1 MFDYVTLIIIPHV
14 KEKRRALKL
23 SDGYPAVVLFDV
35 FKGQCQEN
43 LFELLEE
50 NHIFYILIPTNCTD
64 QLQPMDLSVNK
75 PAKDFLRQKFQH
87 WYAQI
92 ICNQLGKKVSEAVDM
107 RLSVMKPL
115 LSEWAVEM
123 HKYFKVHSDIIIN
136 GFHAAGITDI
146 LKE

>member
-23 SDGYPAVVLFDV
+23 SDDYPALVLFDV

-50 NHIFYILIPTNCTD
+50 DHIFYILIPANCTD

-75 PAKDFLRQKFQH
+75 PAKDFLRQKFQY

-107 RLSVMKPL
+107 R
-115 LSEWAVEM
+115 
-123 HKYFKVHSDIIIN
+123 
-136 GFHAAGITDI
+136 
-146 LKE
+146 